1 MTFNVTKSV
10 VVNLEERNGHY
21 QIVQGWINRNSGEFN
36 PEFCKR
42 KNWDDPLKEMT
53 VVRPLSI
60 YLGKDPGKIREFAR
74 YLLNTVDSLSS
85 GRFEGTGGPPPSSG
99 GGEYPSGDDD
109 IPF

>member
-1 MTFNVTKSV
+1 MAFNVTKSV
-10 VVNLEERNGHY
+10 VVNLEERKGHY
-21 QIVQGWINRNSGEFN
+21 QIVQGWINRNGEFN

-60 YLGKDPGKIREFAR
+60 YLGKDPDKIREFAR
-74 YLLNTVDSLSS
+74 YLLSTVDSLSS
-85 GRFEGTGGPPPSSG
+85 GQSEGTGGPSSSSG
-99 GGEYPSGDDD
+99 GGDYLPGDDD